1 MDQFSHIE
9 FEEFLKDE
17 ENQYCFDCGNEL
29 IILGRKP
36 AQWASV
42 NLSIYLCLTC
52 AGIHRGLG
60 VHISYIRSITM
71 DSWSDNQ
78 LLSMKK
84 GGNRRLKL
92 LLEDYNQIDRE
103 DKEVLFNCTLLDFY
117 RKMVKE

>member
-1 MDQFSHIE
+1 M
-9 FEEFLKDE
+9 
-17 ENQYCFDCGNEL
+17 
-29 IILGRKP
+29 
-36 AQWASV
+36 
-42 NLSIYLCLTC
+42 
-52 AGIHRGLG
+52 
-60 VHISYIRSITM
+60 HISYIRSITM

-92 LLEDYNQIDRE
+92 FLEDYNQIDRE